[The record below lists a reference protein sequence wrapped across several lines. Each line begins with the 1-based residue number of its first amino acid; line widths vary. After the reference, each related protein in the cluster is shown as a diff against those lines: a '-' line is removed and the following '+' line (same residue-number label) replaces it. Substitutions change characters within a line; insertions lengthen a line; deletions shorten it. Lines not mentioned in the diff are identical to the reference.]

1 METKNTILELRKYLN
16 LSQNEFAEKLLVT
29 RQAVSRWENG
39 DTVPN
44 TDTLKL
50 IAKTFDVSIDYL
62 LGHSLS
68 RCQSCGMILMKDS
81 DRGTE
86 NDGRRSADY
95 CTFCY
100 QQGEFV
106 QDISLEDMVEHN
118 LQDLDSWNQE
128 NGMNLTRQEAKAAL
142 KSFLPTLKRW
152 QGTGELK

>member
-1 METKNTILELRKYLN
+1 METKNTILQLRKYLN

-39 DTVPN
+39 DAVPN

-62 LGHSLS
+62 LGHSFS

-106 QDISLEDMVEHN
+106 QDISLDNM
-118 LQDLDSWNQE
+118 
-128 NGMNLTRQEAKAAL
+128 K
-142 KSFLPTLKRW
+142 
-152 QGTGELK
+152 

>member
-1 METKNTILELRKYLN
+1 M
-16 LSQNEFAEKLLVT
+16 VT
-29 RQAVSRWENG
+29 RQAVSRWENV

-62 LGHSLS
+62 LGHSFG

-86 NDGRRSADY
+86 NDGRRSVGY
-95 CTFCY
+95 CAFCY

-106 QDISLEDMVEHN
+106 QDISLEDMIEHN
-118 LQDLDSWNQE
+118 LQDSDSWNQE
-128 NGMNLTRQEAKAAL
+128 NGMNLTRQEAKATL
-142 KSFLPTLKRW
+142 QSFLPTLKRW
-152 QGTGELK
+152 QGMGELK